1 MSYSAVEDVVSRGA
15 DLGNP
20 VFQTAARA
28 DVPATVMALI
38 LSLMI
43 PLENSAFAGPGESPQ
58 APVISKGLWEY
69 QPAGDGDPKAGGYL
83 QCFDE
88 RYTPWSTAADSACDG
103 FAKDAWQNAG
113 RSFEK
118 STVYR
123 WEGEEFIAE
132 TTCIGQSSKDAH
144 VLRVSGG
151 WTGDFR
157 NRLLVTAGGG
167 AGFGDRAS
175 AISEATALARQRAPA
190 GRWRRVSDCPTA
202 MAPGDCCGLSVAGG
216 EGGDRPCPEG
226 VGRAP

>member
-1 MSYSAVEDVVSRGA
+1 MLHSEVEDAESRGA

-20 VFQTAARA
+20 GFQTAACA
-28 DVPATVMALI
+28 YAPVTVMALI

-43 PLENSAFAGPGESPQ
+43 PLENIAFAGPGESPQ
-58 APVISKGLWEY
+58 APVMSKGLWEY
-69 QPAGDGDPKAGGYL
+69 RPAGDGHVKAGGYS

-88 RYTPWSTAADSACDG
+88 RNTPWSIAADAACDG
-103 FAKDAWQNAG
+103 FVKDAWEKDG
-113 RSFEK
+113 RSLEK
-118 STVYR
+118 RTVYR

-151 WTGDFR
+151 WRGDFR

-175 AISEATALARQRAPA
+175 AISKATALARQRAPA
-190 GRWRRVSDCPTA
+190 GQWRRVSDCPKA
-202 MAPGDCCGLSVAGG
+202 MAPGDQ
-216 EGGDRPCPEG
+216 RPPFSQ
-226 VGRAP
+226 